1 MVAGPGELVAVAVRM
16 RGNARTKAQR
26 QQRCHQQA
34 DSVAETRTRSL
45 SMEDRSHLPATR
57 HVNVC
62 QQWMAL
68 NVHDRARTLYAQKRQ
83 VRPSANDS

>member
-1 MVAGPGELVAVAVRM
+1 MHAL
-16 RGNARTKAQR
+16 K
-26 QQRCHQQA
+26 HS
-34 DSVAETRTRSL
+34 DSSGATSKRIVSQKHGTRSL